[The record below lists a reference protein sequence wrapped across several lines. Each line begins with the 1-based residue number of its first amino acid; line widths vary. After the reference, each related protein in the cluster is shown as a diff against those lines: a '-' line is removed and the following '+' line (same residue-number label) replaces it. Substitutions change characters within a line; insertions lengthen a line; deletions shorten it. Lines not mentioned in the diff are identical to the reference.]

1 MYPWQIELLDKMT
14 KYKGR
19 GLVQTTG
26 RQSGKTAFNRLFRD
40 IFPTK
45 LERIEVSETK
55 LHGARLFTAKP
66 VGGYWLEME
75 LWCTERFG
83 APGKIWEETI
93 ERWYMNDQSFFFR
106 NEQDLTMFLLK
117 WR

>member
-1 MYPWQIELLDKMT
+1 MYPWQKDFLDKMT
-14 KYKGR
+14 QYKGK
-19 GLVQTTG
+19 GLLQVTG
-26 RQSGKTAFNRLFRD
+26 RHSSKTAFNRLYRD
-40 IFPTK
+40 IFSTK

-55 LHGARLFTAKP
+55 LHGARIYSAKP
-66 VGGYWLEME
+66 IGGWWIEME

-83 APGKIWEETI
+83 PPGTIWNETI
-93 ERWYMNDQSFFFR
+93 ERWYMNDQKFFFR